1 MEDRLVHN
9 ILELEMR
16 LKKVEK
22 RLDIAMQ
29 GLIIISS
36 NSDTHKIASKTLEEI
51 DNI

>member
-1 MEDRLVHN
+1 MEDRLLHN
-9 ILELEMR
+9 ILELQER

-51 DNI
+51 KNI